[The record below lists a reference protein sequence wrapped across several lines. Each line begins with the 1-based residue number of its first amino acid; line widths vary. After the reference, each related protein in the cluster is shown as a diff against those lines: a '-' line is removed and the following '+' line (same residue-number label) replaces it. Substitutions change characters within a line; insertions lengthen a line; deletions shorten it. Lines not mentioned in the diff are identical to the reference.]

1 MENLNKTY
9 SREELIQ
16 SIPDF
21 ISGKI
26 SDSGLTNEVRKLL
39 ETDNE
44 FKNEFEE
51 VRKTL
56 SFITVSDFPEPPEN
70 YFNNLSVRINE
81 RLNPVSAVSENNGI
95 FQYFSK
101 KWQYVIPALAVIL
114 IALFLV
120 LKQENTDPVITN
132 SDNKQP
138 PLQQNGSSANPDG
151 ENQIDKNDNLI
162 TGQEKNQTEPVT
174 GSREDN
180 AMTERKKTNYTN
192 HGKQQFNSAD
202 RIRNDFVSENPET
215 ENENISDNFLAD
227 VNTDSYKSN
236 PDFADIFDMDELN
249 EIEITGENEI
259 EESELLNSI
268 ESDDINLQNEFRE
281 LSPADQQEILNVLKE
296 TKI

>member
-26 SDSGLTNEVRKLL
+26 SDSGLSNEVRKLI
-39 ETDNE
+39 ETDSE

-51 VRKTL
+51 LRKTL
-56 SFITVSDFPEPPEN
+56 SFFAVSEFPEPPDN

-101 KWQYVIPALAVIL
+101 IWKYVIPALAVIL
-114 IALFLV
+114 IALFFV
-120 LKQENTDPVITN
+120 LKQENSDPVISN
-132 SDNKQP
+132 SDIKLP
-138 PLQQNGSSANPDG
+138 PQQQNSSSDNSGG
-151 ENQIDKNDNLI
+151 ENQIDKNENLI
-162 TGQEKNQTEPVT
+162 TGQEKRQTDPVT
-174 GSREDN
+174 GSRENN
-180 AMTERKKTNYTN
+180 AMTERKKTNFTN
-192 HGKQQFNSAD
+192 YGKRQFNSPD
-202 RIRNDFVSENPET
+202 QVRNDLISENPET
-215 ENENISDNFLAD
+215 EIENVSDNNLAD
-227 VNTDSYKSN
+227 VNTGKSN

-249 EIEITGENEI
+249 EIEITGENGI
-259 EESELLNSI
+259 EESDLLNSI